1 MDSERLYQMLEDST
15 EVFRKGKEVQVRK
28 SGGVKAM
35 EVFGYPHIN
44 EAPSG
49 DEYERV
55 DMIFIDVL
63 VDKKKATGYAED
75 LKDILSEYPQPERLA
90 GGPCYIEL
98 APACGLE
105 QEGALRLM
113 ALGKTLG
120 LWEIMSGKI
129 AGMDDEQT
137 LELARSG
144 FLMIS
149 GYKPPAAD
157 G

>member
-15 EVFRKGKEVQVRK
+15 EVFRKGAAVQTIKTGNVEVV
-28 SGGVKAM
+28 
-35 EVFGYPHIN
+35 EVFGYPHTN

-49 DEYERV
+49 DEYEKV
-55 DMIFIDVL
+55 DLVFVDVL
-63 VDKKKATGYAED
+63 VNKEKAKGYAED

-90 GGPCYIEL
+90 GGPCYMEL